1 MLLTAKD
8 LPDDRQRAREPGAL
22 SLLAKPHHGQVLVD
36 LVNLV
41 NAVAALRAPRELT
54 S

>member
-36 LVNLV
+36 LVN
-41 NAVAALRAPRELT
+41 AVAASRAPRELT